1 MKISIVIPVYNV
13 ERYLANLLDSIL
25 KQTYN
30 DFEVI
35 LVDDGSKDN
44 SYKIMEDYSKEDN
57 RIKIF
62 KQKNSGPGIARK
74 NGYMHAKGDLLFFV
88 DSDDQLYDDKVL
100 EKINEIFMNNNIDL
114 LLFESKRNPDD
125 GKRNRVIEK
134 GNIEKGIHSIS
145 ELDECVVEGCLW
157 MKILKKEKFKEDFF
171 IDANNF
177 EDGYTTYKY
186 LNECNYF
193 YYLDEPLYIV
203 NRLDENNSLTKTF
216 SFEKAIRT
224 VDIIIQINQ
233 FSKLKKSVELLALI
247 YYMTYVRKIFT
258 IKGNL
263 EKKRELCKKL
273 QQLGRILDNDA
284 KKLCKEKFKR
294 KAYYLYRV
302 SRIFI

>member
-44 SYKIMEDYSKEDN
+44 SYKIMEDYSKKDN

-157 MKILKKEKFKEDFF
+157 MKILKKENFKEDFF

>member
-44 SYKIMEDYSKEDN
+44 SYKIMEDYSKKDN

-145 ELDECVVEGCLW
+145 ELDECVVKGCLW
-157 MKILKKEKFKEDFF
+157 MKILKKENFKEDFF

>member
-1 MKISIVIPVYNV
+1 
-13 ERYLANLLDSIL
+13 
-25 KQTYN
+25 
-30 DFEVI
+30 
-35 LVDDGSKDN
+35 
-44 SYKIMEDYSKEDN
+44 
-57 RIKIF
+57 
-62 KQKNSGPGIARK
+62 
-74 NGYMHAKGDLLFFV
+74 
-88 DSDDQLYDDKVL
+88 
-100 EKINEIFMNNNIDL
+100 
-114 LLFESKRNPDD
+114 
-125 GKRNRVIEK
+125 
-134 GNIEKGIHSIS
+134 
-145 ELDECVVEGCLW
+145 

-294 KAYYLYRV
+294 KAYYLYRIA
-302 SRIFI
+302 RAFIWV

>member
-44 SYKIMEDYSKEDN
+44 SYKIMEDYSKKDN

-74 NGYMHAKGDLLFFV
+74 SGYMRAKGDLLFFV

-157 MKILKKEKFKEDFF
+157 MKILKKENFKEDFF

>member
-44 SYKIMEDYSKEDN
+44 SYKIMEDYSKKDN

-145 ELDECVVEGCLW
+145 ELDECVVAGCLW
-157 MKILKKEKFKEDFF
+157 MKILKKENFKEDFF

>member
-145 ELDECVVEGCLW
+145 ELDECVVKGCLW

>member
-44 SYKIMEDYSKEDN
+44 SYKIMEDYSKKDN

-157 MKILKKEKFKEDFF
+157 MKILKKGKFKEDFF